1 MNIELDDSQN
11 FGKELKCTTDS
22 IVQYWKGV
30 FFTDP
35 TFLTS
40 TSVQTLLKSPLNES
54 VKFRF
59 PKSRNSTDR
68 SGKCEVGSKM
78 NELRTCS
85 CLLTI
90 TNINKNPQRSTKK
103 E

>member
-40 TSVQTLLKSPLNES
+40 TSVQTLLKSTLNES

-59 PKSRNSTDR
+59 PKSRNNR
-68 SGKCEVGSKM
+68 SNWKV
-78 NELRTCS
+78 
-85 CLLTI
+85 
-90 TNINKNPQRSTKK
+90 
-103 E
+103 